1 MKNKLVKYYY
11 LVTKVF
17 HTHEAFVVLFVVLI
31 ALIGV
36 IVRINH
42 LSNLPADQVF
52 FDQSSSQIKEV
63 NFNEDAIKKIEE
75 LRDSNVQD
83 PGTQLPVDR
92 NNPFNE

>member
-1 MKNKLVKYYY
+1 MKNRFLKNYYSFI
-11 LVTKVF
+11 KVF
-17 HTHEAFVVLFVVLI
+17 HTHEAFVVLTIVLI

-36 IVRINH
+36 VARINH
-42 LSNLPADQVF
+42 LSNLPADQLY
-52 FDQSSSQIKEV
+52 FDQSSSEIKAV
-63 NFNEDAIKKIEE
+63 NFNEDAIKKIEQ